1 MPVKRLRR
9 RYRRAMSGMG
19 GITSQPAHSPISVF
33 ALGAS
38 ASEYALTGGVVS
50 GATQKPQ
57 KRTMSQRMFGTQPHG
72 RRAMAGP
79 PDWYRNQLGSLGDDT
94 SATSQSLTAPTLV
107 EPGPQMAQWQQAVL
121 ASQAQAMAKQD
132 AYLAI
137 ETKQRWMQ
145 IIATLSI
152 PVAAAIWR
160 AIFRAGRSGE

>member
-1 MPVKRLRR
+1 
-9 RYRRAMSGMG
+9 MG
-19 GITSQPAHSPISVF
+19 GLTSQPAHSPVSVF

-38 ASEYALTGGVVS
+38 TPEYHLTSGMVS
-50 GATQKPQ
+50 AAVNAKDPQ
-57 KRTMSQRMFGTQPHG
+57 QSKRVRSMSQRMFGTQPHG
-72 RRAMAGP
+72 RSAMAGVP
-79 PDWYRNQLGSLGDDT
+79 NWYKNQLGSLGDDT
-94 SATSQSLTAPTLV
+94 SASSQSLTVPTLV
-107 EPGPQMAQWQQAVL
+107 EPGPVMAQWQQDML

-132 AYLAI
+132 SYLAI